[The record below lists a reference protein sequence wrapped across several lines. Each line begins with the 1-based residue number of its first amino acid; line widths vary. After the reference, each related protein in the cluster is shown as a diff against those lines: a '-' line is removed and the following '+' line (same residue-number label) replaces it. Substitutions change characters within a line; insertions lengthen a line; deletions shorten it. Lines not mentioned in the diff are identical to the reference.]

1 MTLGKNQ
8 GSTWKIHETAW
19 VHCENTSEITFKAG
33 SPFHVQATCIID
45 HENPFPTWTS
55 AIELDEIVCQQYD
68 QACQLTAEDITFPN
82 AKPELD
88 YPVGYWVR
96 TLEMFPVQCDPGFY
110 LATDRSKTDF
120 DTTCHWD
127 GNLRTARMGLEDVD
141 ADENL
146 TRCVSNIE
154 CPTDIIIDAIAS
166 DIQTDPSIWSNAQYD
181 NLTNFQ
187 YNDNISLFCSGEYD
201 MLKASNSWVKKLTLQ
216 CQWNT
221 QWKPSLS
228 LTDLS
233 CEDRSC
239 RGAPIAST
247 QTTSTMIGPFVNGS
261 IVVDSDAFRVHEG
274 QMVLYRCVE
283 GYRLAGRHTLMSAV
297 VPCHPPQITLPDW
310 MNCVSATTCQ
320 KKKLGN
326 VKARLHSQIATRLV
340 SPTWM
345 TNLKHNN
352 KTNQTE
358 VTLHSNTDSTIESV
372 IFYFNKT
379 VHRSIFPN
387 KSLEFCLDRC
397 PMVDQDLNE
406 ETFMIV
412 FNCSQLTRCS
422 QITSLVESNIPI
434 LRIETTSRKVMPSG
448 YHGCAE
454 LYHKGFDGLN
464 GLVSNSRP
472 HLDRCEMGWT
482 YIYIRKLIGNQSLS
496 SEDFTQQIN
505 LGNSFYWMGLT
516 DITSLT
522 ASVLHELKVEFFKSN
537 GENTQ
542 ITYRHFRITEILK
555 GFALEIGEP
564 DLHNS
569 DIPDSWSVQFGAIF
583 QFANS
588 PQICGTNRTLIG
600 WFLSCLVTVDLF
612 GDQFFWMGLRQSDQL
627 KKISMAIRPLHFNPQ
642 NISKDAS
649 NQIWVTMD
657 SDVAYGDRIQLFCPP
672 GYGLLNP
679 ERESYTCDWAEVDDD
694 GPFNQCIAKSCP
706 FLPHERINLTN
717 MVPTLTRN
725 TNEVLI
731 NETISYHCKLGTFFE
746 DNMTRREMNF
756 TCQPDMI
763 YEYDHTLSTSCVS
776 DKKCTNWLPK
786 PLNGQMSVATC
797 PRKDVGS
804 CLGFLTPAVFPFC
817 SDFEVTWNYV
827 YAKDKEGQVS
837 LNVSLTPFFRGKVA
851 FVFSHKLYPLNQTT
865 ARFDISSSEPLS
877 IDGFN
882 LEDSSSDYLP
892 CILNVFCGSNLSHH
906 ELMED
911 LNQTELGFH
920 NVVKYSCYETEQFQ
934 RSDGSLYGTATLRC
948 DWNGQL
954 LDTQGQLVENL
965 DPCIVYAC
973 PRPPIHLNGAFLSLL
988 NHNQSGNVVLPNN
1001 SVTYKCQQGRR
1012 FGPDSTLDIY
1022 FNVSCLADGNYSTN
1036 WPICEDPLSKFCP
1049 PLEEDVPNGS
1059 YSVNNTSVPV
1069 QTEIA
1074 FNCDWGFSVQS
1085 NASYGNIINATSQRF
1100 YCDWNQTWDTSLVYP
1115 CERTHC
1121 TAIPNGTYHHL
1132 VLMEP
1137 IDMVSFETTVVYQCD
1152 SENRFFEN
1160 DKFQQT
1166 LELECMPDGLLYP
1179 LELTHCLLEEEVF
1192 CLDPPPMPPPG
1203 ANRFW
1208 ADDEISY
1215 NSTAMYMCQTHKE
1228 SQNVPQIESVCQW
1241 NKNWTLIDS
1250 FTCQATHCPGLPNP
1264 PLASGLFYSADKSSA
1279 KNLAFI
1285 YNDGLGQPSPN
1296 EGYVLPVPRYF
1307 ADERVLIIDGL
1318 VLRDESNQS
1327 VQLVLMNYIN
1337 GGYHEIH
1344 SIDLEPWLFGEGSE
1358 EHFLLQIEKRNS
1370 SALNITNMDSQIQGI
1385 QYNPLFQGLKVK
1397 GRVMVNF
1404 IGLVKPDESF
1414 VIPVG
1419 GTIVF
1424 ECPHNQ
1430 VLTSRPYLAPTLDLF
1445 CGANGAIDVPNP
1457 WPECVSFETGM
1468 NISRT
1473 TISFESYVTGK
1484 VFFPLESIV
1493 EISLNSESSSTCFGG
1508 QDDVLELVDDLTYM
1522 IIKMIET

>member
-1 MTLGKNQ
+1 MHPIKFGLQWIQMLLMGIEFNYFALLVMGFSIQ
-8 GSTWKIHETAW
+8 NVNLIR
-19 VHCENTSEITFKAG
+19 
-33 SPFHVQATCIID
+33 
-45 HENPFPTWTS
+45 
-55 AIELDEIVCQQYD
+55 AIGQ
-68 QACQLTAEDITFPN
+68 
-82 AKPELD
+82 
-88 YPVGYWVR
+88 
-96 TLEMFPVQCDPGFY
+96 
-110 LATDRSKTDF
+110 
-120 DTTCHWD
+120 
-127 GNLRTARMGLEDVD
+127 
-141 ADENL
+141 
-146 TRCVSNIE
+146 
-154 CPTDIIIDAIAS
+154 
-166 DIQTDPSIWSNAQYD
+166 
-181 NLTNFQ
+181 
-187 YNDNISLFCSGEYD
+187 
-201 MLKASNSWVKKLTLQ
+201 KLT
-216 CQWNT
+216 
-221 QWKPSLS
+221 
-228 LTDLS
+228 
-233 CEDRSC
+233 
-239 RGAPIAST
+239 
-247 QTTSTMIGPFVNGS
+247 M
-261 IVVDSDAFRVHEG
+261 
-274 QMVLYRCVE
+274 MVL
-283 GYRLAGRHTLMSAV
+283 
-297 VPCHPPQITLPDW
+297 
-310 MNCVSATTCQ
+310 
-320 KKKLGN
+320 
-326 VKARLHSQIATRLV
+326 
-340 SPTWM
+340 
-345 TNLKHNN
+345 
-352 KTNQTE
+352 
-358 VTLHSNTDSTIESV
+358 
-372 IFYFNKT
+372 
-379 VHRSIFPN
+379 
-387 KSLEFCLDRC
+387 
-397 PMVDQDLNE
+397 
-406 ETFMIV
+406 
-412 FNCSQLTRCS
+412 
-422 QITSLVESNIPI
+422 
-434 LRIETTSRKVMPSG
+434 
-448 YHGCAE
+448 
-454 LYHKGFDGLN
+454 
-464 GLVSNSRP
+464 
-472 HLDRCEMGWT
+472 
-482 YIYIRKLIGNQSLS
+482 
-496 SEDFTQQIN
+496 
-505 LGNSFYWMGLT
+505 
-516 DITSLT
+516 
-522 ASVLHELKVEFFKSN
+522 
-537 GENTQ
+537 
-542 ITYRHFRITEILK
+542 
-555 GFALEIGEP
+555 
-564 DLHNS
+564 
-569 DIPDSWSVQFGAIF
+569 
-583 QFANS
+583 
-588 PQICGTNRTLIG
+588 
-600 WFLSCLVTVDLF
+600 
-612 GDQFFWMGLRQSDQL
+612 
-627 KKISMAIRPLHFNPQ
+627 
-642 NISKDAS
+642 
-649 NQIWVTMD
+649 
-657 SDVAYGDRIQLFCPP
+657 
-672 GYGLLNP
+672 
-679 ERESYTCDWAEVDDD
+679 
-694 GPFNQCIAKSCP
+694 
-706 FLPHERINLTN
+706 
-717 MVPTLTRN
+717 
-725 TNEVLI
+725 LI
-731 NETISYHCKLGTFFE
+731 NALTISYHCKLGTFFE

-965 DPCIVYAC
+965 DPCIGKYEKIEEIEAADITLSSLLVVYAC

-1179 LELTHCLLEEEVF
+1179 LELTHCLLEE
-1192 CLDPPPMPPPG
+1192 G
-1203 ANRFW
+1203 K
-1208 ADDEISY
+1208 
-1215 NSTAMYMCQTHKE
+1215 YMCQTHKE

-1404 IGLVKPDESF
+1404 IGLVKP
-1414 VIPVG
+1414 
-1419 GTIVF
+1419 
-1424 ECPHNQ
+1424 
-1430 VLTSRPYLAPTLDLF
+1430 
-1445 CGANGAIDVPNP
+1445 
-1457 WPECVSFETGM
+1457 
-1468 NISRT
+1468 
-1473 TISFESYVTGK
+1473 
-1484 VFFPLESIV
+1484 ESIV